1 MRRFF
6 VVLFAALLFLASPV
20 ARAADI
26 LVFAAASTKDVI
38 DQIAA
43 EFAKSGGGHVVS
55 SFAASGDLAK
65 QIENGAPAA
74 IFISADEKWMDYAAQ
89 RKLIVADS
97 RRNLLGNALVLI
109 APSDSTM
116 PAGVDGI
123 AGKLGGG
130 KLALADTDA
139 VPAGRYA
146 KAALQKLGQWD
157 TVQPSVV
164 SAKDVRAT
172 LAFVERGEAAAG
184 IVYSTDAAVSKKV
197 RIVGTFPDSS
207 HPPIV
212 YPVALVAGKDDADAK
227 AFYRFLFGPQARQ
240 VFLDAGF
247 TLTGATAAAD

>member
-1 MRRFF
+1 MRRFSTA
-6 VVLFAALLFLASPV
+6 LLAALLLLASPV

-74 IFISADEKWMDYAAQ
+74 IFISADQKWMDYVAQ

-97 RRNLLGNALVLI
+97 RRNLLGNELVLI

-123 AGKLGGG
+123 AGKL
-130 KLALADTDA
+130 ALADPDS

-157 TVQPSVV
+157 GVQPSVV
-164 SAKDVRAT
+164 SAKDVRAA

-184 IVYSTDAAVSKKV
+184 VVYATDALVSKKV
-197 RIVGTFPDSS
+197 RIVGAFPDSS
-207 HPPIV
+207 HPAIV

>member
-1 MRRFF
+1 MRRFA
-6 VVLFAALLFLASPV
+6 VVLLAALLLLASPV
-20 ARAADI
+20 ARAGDI

-74 IFISADEKWMDYAAQ
+74 IFISADQKWMDYAAQ

-130 KLALADTDA
+130 KLALADPDA

-146 KAALQKLGQWD
+146 KASLQKLGQWD
-157 TVQPSVV
+157 AVQPSVV

-184 IVYSTDAAVSKKV
+184 IVYATDAAVSKKV
-197 RIVGTFPDSS
+197 RIVGTFPNQAIPPSS
-207 HPPIV
+207 IPLLSSPARMTPKPRHFI
-212 YPVALVAGKDDADAK
+212 ASSSGRRRAK
-227 AFYRFLFGPQARQ
+227 CS
-240 VFLDAGF
+240 
-247 TLTGATAAAD
+247 LTPASR

>member
-1 MRRFF
+1 MRRFSAA
-6 VVLFAALLFLASPV
+6 LFAALLLLASPV
-20 ARAADI
+20 ARAGDV

-43 EFAKSGGGHVVS
+43 DFAKAGGAHVVS

-74 IFISADEKWMDYAAQ
+74 IYISADEKWMDYVA
-89 RKLIVADS
+89 KKNLIVADS
-97 RRNLLGNALVLI
+97 RRNLLGNELVLI

-123 AGKLGGG
+123 AAKLGSGKLV
-130 KLALADTDA
+130 LADPDA

-157 TVQPSVV
+157 AVQASMV
-164 SAKDVRAT
+164 SAKDVRAA

-184 IVYSTDAAVSKKV
+184 IVYATDAQVSKKV
-197 RIVGTFPDSS
+197 RIVGTFPESS
-207 HPPIV
+207 HPAIV

-227 AFYRFLFGPQARQ
+227 AFYRFLFGPEARQ

-247 TLTGATAAAD
+247 SLTGGTAASD